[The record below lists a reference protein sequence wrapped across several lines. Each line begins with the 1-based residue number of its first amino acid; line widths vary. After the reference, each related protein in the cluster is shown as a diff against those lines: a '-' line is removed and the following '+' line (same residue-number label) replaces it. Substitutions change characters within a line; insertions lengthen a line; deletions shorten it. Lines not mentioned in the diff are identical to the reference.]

1 MTRGGSGG
9 TKSVSAGTS
18 SYSPSRGWSWPTSLV
33 ALSRQTQGPHNRTAA
48 TDDVWG
54 GPGNLTRSFLTA
66 DDPQTMQTSHAGP
79 EAPGRSTRPHRG
91 AKVVWTLV
99 PIVTLG
105 LAAAV
110 PFVVAAVKG
119 VVKPGL
125 AVGYVVGEIVII
137 GVAMAISP
145 SADDSNPFAGF
156 LLVLLIITAATH
168 TALLDN
174 EKITIGK

>member
-1 MTRGGSGG
+1 M
-9 TKSVSAGTS
+9 VSNP
-18 SYSPSRGWSWPTSLV
+18 YFNQP
-33 ALSRQTQGPHNRTAA
+33 
-48 TDDVWG
+48 
-54 GPGNLTRSFLTA
+54 LTPARPRMFN
-66 DDPQTMQTSHAGP
+66 
-79 EAPGRSTRPHRG
+79 STL

-119 VVKPGL
+119 VVKPWL

-145 SADDSNPFAGF
+145 SPDDSNPFAGF

-174 EKITIGK
+174 EKIAIGK